1 MLGDNPNQANRF
13 GPNIH
18 EELEARWTIYL
29 REGLSAERRKDLLS
43 KYLSPENCRALN
55 LPQLNEEIRSLLPAY
70 ALKND
75 RLLSGLQ
82 EQLGAGMAILGSI
95 LSQKLGTPDRELI
108 LENDA
113 VEKLAEAGQL
123 FANVHQAVSSKR
135 KITFLLRLRPIE
147 RKKAADEIRRPVRSM
162 FTSSA
167 GPSGTQ
173 SLNAKRPF
181 HRFKKKEDQKV
192 KRRREQYTKRIP
204 GDTRLKIINLSGRN

>member
-135 KITFLLRLRPIE
+135 KFTFLLRLRPIE
-147 RKKAADEIRRPVRSM
+147 KKAADEIRRPVRSM